1 MVYMV
6 IMWTAIKGGLLGKSH
21 AGHYFIYKNLDIET
35 GLNRW
40 FCNYNKF
47 GGQESLI
54 IFSGLDSLEVA
65 KASCERHAQKTG
77 DAV

>member
-1 MVYMV
+1 MV